1 MTDTTSTSGPTT
13 SGGTDYTTI
22 DFSPLVDLFDD
33 EVVTHSLVRDVPL
46 SGGRTLALLTLDNG
60 RDHTRPNTL
69 GPVTLVEFAAAL
81 DDLAAR
87 ASRGEI
93 HGVAVTGKPFIL
105 AAGADLSKVS
115 EIPSRQV
122 GKLLAQLGHHALGK
136 LGTLGVPSFVFI
148 NGLALGGGLEI
159 ALNADYRT
167 VDQTVPAIALPEVFL
182 GLIPG
187 WGGSYLL
194 PNLVGIENALKVI
207 IENPLKN
214 NRTLT
219 GADALELGIAD
230 VLFGSVTFLE
240 DSIRWADGVI
250 AGTTTVK
257 RPNAPGKIERLVK
270 WDAAIG
276 IARKMLQSRIGP
288 IATSPYAALDLVK
301 AAKSGTRDEA
311 FAREDDALADLISG
325 DQLPASI
332 YAFNLVQKRAKRPAG
347 APDKAL
353 ARPITKVGVIGA
365 GLMASQFA
373 LLFVRRLKVPVVI
386 TDLDQARVDKG
397 VAYIHGEIA
406 TLQTKGRI
414 NADEANRLRALVTG
428 TTDKADFADAD
439 WVIEAVFEELGVK
452 QDVFAEIEKH
462 ISPTAILAT
471 NTSSLSV
478 EQIGAKLAHPE
489 RLVGFHFFNPVAVM
503 PLIEVVNT
511 PATDDVALSTAMVI
525 AGKLKKNAVITRDT
539 PGFVVNRVLAKLL
552 GEAMHAVD
560 TGTPFEVVNGA
571 LSPFGLPMTPFELLE
586 LVGLKVGAHVL
597 DTHHAAFPDRFF
609 ESTNLHRLAE
619 HGTILERNSKG
630 QVTGF
635 DKGAQ
640 KIVAGGTSPMTAEQI
655 LRRIED
661 GLADEIKR
669 MLDDDVV
676 HAPEDIDLCML
687 LGAGWPFQ
695 MGGITPYLDR
705 VDASERA
712 FGGTFHTPM
721 IRGVGSAV
729 PTGDSVLN

>member
-1 MTDTTSTSGPTT
+1 MTNYNTL
-13 SGGTDYTTI
+13 
-22 DFSPLVDLFDD
+22 DFSPLLDISAD

-46 SGGRTLALLTLDNG
+46 SGGRVLALVTLDNG

-69 GPVTLVEFAAAL
+69 GAISLLEFATTMDAL
-81 DDLAAR
+81 KAR
-87 ASRGEI
+87 AERGEI

-105 AAGADLSKVS
+105 AAGADLSKVA
-115 EIPSRQV
+115 EIPSLAV
-122 GKLLAQLGHHALGK
+122 GKLLTQLGHHAFGK
-136 LGTLGVPSFVFI
+136 QADLGVPSFVFI
-148 NGLALGGGLEI
+148 NGLALGGGLEVG
-159 ALNADYRT
+159 LNATYRT
-167 VDQTVPAIALPEVFL
+167 VDATVPAIALPEVFL

-194 PNLVGIENALKVI
+194 PNLIGIENALKVV

-219 GADALELGIAD
+219 GADALKLGIAD
-230 VLFGSVTFLE
+230 VMFPSARFLE
-240 DSIRWADGVI
+240 KSIAWADDVI
-250 AGTTTVK
+250 AGRVK
-257 RPNAPGKIERLVK
+257 VSRPNEPGKIERIVK
-270 WDAAIG
+270 WDVAVG
-276 IARKMLQSRIGP
+276 IARKMLEGRIGTV
-288 IATSPYAALDLVK
+288 ARSPYVALDLLR
-301 AAKSGTRDEA
+301 AAKSGTRDEG
-311 FAREDDALADLISG
+311 FEREDEALAELISG
-325 DQLPASI
+325 DQLQASI

-347 APDKAL
+347 APDKGL

-373 LLFVRRLKVPVVI
+373 LLFVRRLRVPVVI

-406 TLQTKGRI
+406 QLEGKKRI
-414 NADEANRLRALVTG
+414 SPDEANRLRHLVTG

-452 QDVFAEIEKH
+452 QDVFAEIEKYV
-462 ISPTAILAT
+462 SSEAVLAT

-478 EQIGAKLAHPE
+478 EQIGSKLAHPE

-511 PATDDVALSTAMVI
+511 PSTNASTLSTAMVV
-525 AGKLKKNAVITRDT
+525 AGKLRKNAVITRDT

-552 GEAMHAVD
+552 GETMHAVD
-560 TGTPFEVVNGA
+560 TGTPFAVVNGA
-571 LSPFGLPMTPFELLE
+571 LAPFGLPMSPFELLE

-609 ESTNLHRLAE
+609 ESQNLHRLAE
-619 HGTILERNSKG
+619 HGKILERDSKG
-630 QVTGF
+630 NVTGF
-635 DKGAQ
+635 DKGAV
-640 KIVAGGTSPMTAEQI
+640 KIVAGGTTPMTAEQI
-655 LRRIED
+655 LRRVED

-676 HAPEDIDLCML
+676 HAAEDIDLCMI

-695 MGGITPYLDR
+695 MGGATPYLDR
-705 VDASERA
+705 VGASERV
-712 FGGTFHTPM
+712 FGATFHTPE
-721 IRGVGSAV
+721 IRGVGS
-729 PTGDSVLN
+729 SVAASNVVG

>member
-1 MTDTTSTSGPTT
+1 MTNYSTL
-13 SGGTDYTTI
+13 
-22 DFSPLVDLFDD
+22 DFSPLMSVSAD

-46 SGGRTLALLTLDNG
+46 SGGRTLALVTLDNG

-69 GPVTLVEFAAAL
+69 GPAGLLEFADTMDGLKDRAA
-81 DDLAAR
+81 
-87 ASRGEI
+87 RGEI

-115 EIPSRQV
+115 EIPSLEV
-122 GKLLAQLGHHALGK
+122 GKLFTQLGHHALGK
-136 LGTLGVPSFVFI
+136 QSELAVPSFVFI

-167 VDQTVPAIALPEVFL
+167 VDASVPAIGLPEVSL

-194 PNLVGIENALKVI
+194 PNLIGIENALKVI
-207 IENPLKN
+207 IENPLKT
-214 NRTLT
+214 RTLK

-230 VLFGSVTFLE
+230 VLFPAATFLE
-240 DSIRWADGVI
+240 KSIAWADGII
-250 AGTTTVK
+250 AGTTKVS
-257 RPNAPGKIERLVK
+257 RPHQPGKIERLVK
-270 WDAAIG
+270 WDAAVS
-276 IARKMLQSRIGP
+276 IARKMLESRIGTV
-288 IATSPYAALDLVK
+288 AQSPYLALELLK
-301 AAKSGTRDEA
+301 AAKGGTRAEG
-311 FAREDDALADLISG
+311 FEREDDALASLIAS
-325 DQLPASI
+325 DQLQASI

-373 LLFVRRLKVPVVI
+373 LLFVRRLRVPVVI

-397 VAYIHGEIA
+397 VSYIHDEIA
-406 TLQTKGRI
+406 ALQAKQRI
-414 NADEANRLRALVTG
+414 SPDEANRLRALVTG

-452 QDVFAEIEKH
+452 QDVFAEIERYV
-462 ISPTAILAT
+462 SAEAILAT

-478 EQIGAKLAHPE
+478 EQIGAKLEHPE

-511 PATDDVALSTAMVI
+511 PKTNDATLSTAMVI
-525 AGKLKKNAVITRDT
+525 AGKLRKSAVITRDT

-552 GEAMHAVD
+552 GETMHAVD
-560 TGTPFEVVNGA
+560 TGTPFEVVDTA
-571 LSPFGLPMTPFELLE
+571 LDSFGMPMRPFELLE

-609 ESTNLHRLAE
+609 QSKNLHRLAE
-619 HGTILERNSKG
+619 HGRILERDAKG
-630 QVTGF
+630 KIKGF
-635 DKGAQ
+635 DKEAV
-640 KIVAGGTSPMTAEQI
+640 KIVSGGTTPMTKQQI
-655 LRRIED
+655 LRRVED

-676 HAPEDIDLCML
+676 HAAEDIDLCMI

-695 MGGITPYLDR
+695 MGGATPYLDR
-705 VDASERA
+705 VGASERV
-712 FGGTFHTPM
+712 FGGTFHTPP
-721 IRGVGSAV
+721 IRGVGTASNESPVPSENSAV
-729 PTGDSVLN
+729 RS